1 MEFYNKMHD
10 KPKVLITGCSSGLGV
25 FLAEKFE
32 KEGHKVLRH
41 NGKLHFD
48 LSNQNEVLS
57 LAEEAKKFGVS
68 ILINNAAIVC
78 PDFEFENYSFDLI
91 DKMIDVNLR
100 APIILTLSLLPELKN
115 IININSIVG
124 LEIKKNRTLY
134 SATKW
139 GMRGFFNSFKTNS
152 SAKVLDVYP
161 SNIQTTPDRLNALD
175 INFVVDSI
183 YNAYVVEQTELIL
196 DGRNL

>member
-1 MEFYNKMHD
+1 MHD

-32 KEGHKVLRH
+32 KEGHEVFRH

-48 LSNQNEVLS
+48 LDSQNEVLS
-57 LAEEAKKFGVS
+57 LAEEAKNFDVS

-78 PDFEFENYSFDLI
+78 PDINFEDYSVELI
-91 DKMIDVNLR
+91 DKMINVNLR
-100 APIILTLSLLPELKN
+100 APLVLTLSLLPKLKN

-152 SAKVLDVYP
+152 NAKVLDVYP
-161 SNIQTTPDRLNALD
+161 SNIQTSPERLNALD
-175 INFVVDSI
+175 INYVVESI
-183 YNAYVVEQTELIL
+183 YNAYITEQTELIL

>member
-91 DKMIDVNLR
+91 DKMIDGQKQANPLE
-100 APIILTLSLLPELKN
+100 AKQYIKE
-115 IININSIVG
+115 INKG
-124 LEIKKNRTLY
+124 LEQIEE
-134 SATKW
+134 
-139 GMRGFFNSFKTNS
+139 F
-152 SAKVLDVYP
+152 
-161 SNIQTTPDRLNALD
+161 I
-175 INFVVDSI
+175 SI
-183 YNAYVVEQTELIL
+183 S
-196 DGRNL
+196 

>member
-1 MEFYNKMHD
+1 MLIIKILSRKSMEFYNKMHD

-124 LEIKKNRTLY
+124 LEIKK
-134 SATKW
+134 K
-139 GMRGFFNSFKTNS
+139 
-152 SAKVLDVYP
+152 
-161 SNIQTTPDRLNALD
+161 
-175 INFVVDSI
+175 
-183 YNAYVVEQTELIL
+183 
-196 DGRNL
+196 